1 MMTLHL
7 WILEPVGSTP
17 PRLPPKSKLDAVIGI
32 SDHPVVLPCDAQ
44 ANPNPMF
51 RWGALCYG
59 NQHSFVEKK
68 LNAVMNHHLPSN
80 VGNFATS

>member
-1 MMTLHL
+1 MTLHL

-32 SDHPVVLPCDAQ
+32 CDHPVVLPCDAQ

-51 RWGALCYG
+51 RCGPFCYG
-59 NQHSFVEKK
+59 NLHSFVGQY
-68 LNAVMNHHLPSN
+68 LNAVMNHQLPSN
-80 VGNFATS
+80 VGNFVVS

>member
-1 MMTLHL
+1 MTLDL

-32 SDHPVVLPCDAQ
+32 CDGPVVLPCDAQ

-51 RWGALCYG
+51 RWGALGHC
-59 NQHSFVEKK
+59 NQYTIV
-68 LNAVMNHHLPSN
+68 L
-80 VGNFATS
+80 